1 MLAKAFSKTQVLA
14 ALLALLSWAGVVAVP
29 GRFPPT
35 PKSVGLTAEFFFFAV
50 TFTSAFFE
58 GLFLDEKWYV
68 HLRRSVWVA
77 IAFSTIFAGLI
88 SQSIPWKLLGVWAI
102 AVILF
107 EAALSVGE

>member
-1 MLAKAFSKTQVLA
+1 LLAKAFTRTRVVA
-14 ALLALLSWAGVVAVP
+14 ALFALLSWAGVVAVP

-35 PKSVGLTAEFFFFAV
+35 PKSVGLTAEFFFLAV
-50 TFTSAFFE
+50 TFTSVFFE
-58 GLFLDEKWYV
+58 DLLLDEKWYV
-68 HLRRSVWVA
+68 NLRRSVWVA
-77 IAFSTIFAGLI
+77 TAFSTIFAGLI